1 MRTGAA
7 TFARGAGIAACL
19 LFALACSDF
28 STQVHIVVTTGGI
41 PTGFGARVAAL
52 GGEVERTH
60 PELSLAVTRGLSDT
74 AAMELAAFG
83 DVERVT
89 LDQAVRFVPRVDPEA
104 FAVAYLPEG
113 AEPASHDAAD
123 AFFFGSQWN
132 MRAIDADLAW
142 REGFIG
148 DPDVRVAIL
157 DTGLDPDHIDLEGL
171 IDEASSIAFV
181 NSRRGPPNWADDHT
195 HGTHV
200 GGTVVSN
207 GLGTSGVA
215 PHTTLIAVKVCSFRG
230 FCRFSNIIAG
240 IVHAADE
247 GADVINLS
255 LGDTIPRPGLGPLF
269 ASLNR
274 AVNYAHA
281 RGALVVSAAGNAAED
296 MDHNGARIDT
306 PCESGVGMCVAAT
319 GPLDTR
325 AFYSNFGR
333 SAIDVAAPGGSLR
346 VTGNPGTSMVL
357 GPCSS
362 RAAISPL
369 SLACAGGRSYIFLQ
383 GTSMAAPHVAG
394 TAALLDAQHGGALN
408 ASQLRTRLQQRAD
421 DLGEPGTDPA
431 FGKGRINACEAV
443 DC

>member
-1 MRTGAA
+1 MTRAV
-7 TFARGAGIAACL
+7 TFARGAGLTACL
-19 LFALACSDF
+19 ACALACADLG

-41 PTGFGARVAAL
+41 PSGFAARVAAL
-52 GGEVERTH
+52 GGQVERFH
-60 PELSLAVTRGLSDT
+60 PEISLAVTRGLSD
-74 AAMELAAFG
+74 AAAAELAAFG
-83 DVERVT
+83 DVETVARDV
-89 LDQAVRFVPRVDPEA
+89 AVRFVPSVDLAEL
-104 FAVAYLPEG
+104 AVAYLPAA
-113 AEPASHDAAD
+113 AEPASHDPAD
-123 AFFFGSQWN
+123 AFFFDSQWN

-142 REGFIG
+142 EEGFVG
-148 DPDVRVAIL
+148 DPDVRVAIV
-157 DTGLDPDHIDLEGL
+157 DTGLDPDHIDFEGL
-171 IDEASSIAFV
+171 IDEVSSAAFV
-181 NSRRGPPNWADDHT
+181 RSRRGPPDWADDHT

-200 GGTVVSN
+200 GGTVVTN

-215 PHTTLIAVKVCSFRG
+215 PHTTLIAVKVCDFRG
-230 FCRFSNIIAG
+230 FCLFNHIIAG

-255 LGDTIPRPGLGPLF
+255 LGGSIARPGLGPLF
-269 ASLNR
+269 AALNR

-281 RGALVVSAAGNAAED
+281 RGALVVSAAGNSAQD
-296 MDHNGARIDT
+296 LDHNGAVINT

-333 SAIDVAAPGGSLR
+333 SAIDVAAPGGDRR

-362 RAAISPL
+362 RVATFPL
-369 SLACAGGRSYIFLQ
+369 SFACAGGSAYVFLQ

-408 ASQLRTRLQQRAD
+408 GSQLRTRLQQRAD

-431 FGKGRINACEAV
+431 YGKGRINACEAV
-443 DC
+443 GC

>member
-1 MRTGAA
+1 M
-7 TFARGAGIAACL
+7 
-19 LFALACSDF
+19 
-28 STQVHIVVTTGGI
+28 
-41 PTGFGARVAAL
+41 
-52 GGEVERTH
+52 
-60 PELSLAVTRGLSDT
+60 
-74 AAMELAAFG
+74 
-83 DVERVT
+83 
-89 LDQAVRFVPRVDPEA
+89 PRVDPEA

-157 DTGLDPDHIDLEGL
+157 DTGLDPDHIDLDGL

-200 GGTVVSN
+200 GGTVVTN

-215 PHTTLIAVKVCSFRG
+215 PHTTLIAVKVCNFRG
-230 FCRFSNIIAG
+230 FCLFSDIIAG

-255 LGDTIPRPGLGPLF
+255 LGGSVARPGRGPLI
-269 ASLNR
+269 AAMNR

-281 RGALVVSAAGNAAED
+281 RGVLVVSAAGNSAQD
-296 MDHNGARIDT
+296 MDHNGAVIDT
-306 PCESGVGMCVAAT
+306 PCESGVGMCVAST

-325 AFYSNFGR
+325 AIYSNFGR
-333 SAIDVAAPGGSLR
+333 SAIDVAAPGGDRR
-346 VTGNPGTSMVL
+346 VTGIPGTSMVL

-362 RAAISPL
+362 RVATFPL
-369 SLACAGGRSYIFLQ
+369 SFLCAGGSTYVFLQ
-383 GTSMAAPHVAG
+383 GTSMATPHVAG
-394 TAALLDAQHGGALN
+394 TAALIDAQHGGALN
-408 ASQLRTRLQQRAD
+408 GSQLRTRLQQSAD
-421 DLGEPGTDPA
+421 DLGQPGTDPV
-431 FGKGRINACEAV
+431 FGKGRVNACEAV
-443 DC
+443 GC